1 VGRSIQESAVLV
13 AEPASDTKSRLL
25 RVAERLFAEHGFGGV
40 SVRQLTAAAGVN
52 LAAVNYHFGSKEG
65 LLAAIFEQRCRPMNE
80 ERLRRLGDCAEH
92 ADDPAGLERIIAA
105 FIAPALASSADRGG
119 GATFTRLR
127 AALSV
132 EHNEL
137 ARTLIT
143 RYFDVTSARFIA
155 ALAQALPHLS
165 RAELFWRF
173 HFLLGALYYTMINP
187 SRIEHLSDQLCD
199 AGDVE
204 AVLTQMVPFIAA
216 GFRAASLDIRRRP
229 GPRRDRSER

>member
-1 VGRSIQESAVLV
+1 VSPPVDESAVLV

-40 SVRQLTAAAGVN
+40 SVRQLTAAAAVN

-80 ERLRRLGDCAEH
+80 ERMRRLTECDGT
-92 ADDPAGLERIIAA
+92 ADHPAILEQIIAA

-127 AALSV
+127 AMLSV

-137 ARTLIT
+137 ARALIA
-143 RYFDVTSARFIA
+143 RYFDATSDRFVS
-155 ALAQALPHLS
+155 ALARAVPHLS

-173 HFLLGALYYTMINP
+173 QFLLGALYYTMINP
-187 SRIEHLSDQLCD
+187 SRIAHLSDELCD

-204 AVLTQMVPFIAA
+204 AVLRQMVPFIAA
-216 GFRAASLDIRRRP
+216 GFRAPSGDIPSSPSSRRGR
-229 GPRRDRSER
+229 GAG